1 MSETSNDPRLMMHAA
16 LDGELDAAGE
26 IAFERALAEDPAL
39 AKEFQR
45 QQALRRALRDKFAGE
60 AAPGAL
66 RARIEASVRPAR
78 AFSRRDVFSTAA
90 SLVLGIGI
98 GGGAMFLGLGERRAP
113 SPGDALVASH
123 RRALLAAN
131 PVDIASNDRHNVR
144 PWFDAHI
151 AVSPPT
157 PDLAAQGFPLVG
169 GRIEVIQ
176 GAPAP
181 TLVYRYKE
189 HYISLTALP
198 AASVATPAA
207 TPAGYH
213 IVVWRGEGFNY
224 WAISDVDQPQL
235 EDFARAFK
243 AAVDSST
250 PPR

>member
-1 MSETSNDPRLMMHAA
+1 MSETSFDQRLMMHAA

-39 AKEFQR
+39 AKEFLR
-45 QQALRRALRDKFAGE
+45 QKALHRALREKFAGE
-60 AAPGAL
+60 TAPAAL
-66 RARIEASVRPAR
+66 RARIEALGRPAR
-78 AFSRRDVFSTAA
+78 AFSRRDAFSLAA
-90 SLVLGIGI
+90 SLALGVGI
-98 GGGAMFLGLGERRAP
+98 GGGAMFLGLGERRE
-113 SPGDALVASH
+113 PGLADALVAGH
-123 RRALLAAN
+123 RRALLAAS

-169 GRIEVIQ
+169 GRVDVIQ

-198 AASVATPAA
+198 AASAAIPGA

-224 WAISDVDQPQL
+224 WAISDADQPQL
-235 EDFARAFK
+235 ENFARAFK
-243 AAVDSST
+243 AAVDSAPT
-250 PPR
+250 PR